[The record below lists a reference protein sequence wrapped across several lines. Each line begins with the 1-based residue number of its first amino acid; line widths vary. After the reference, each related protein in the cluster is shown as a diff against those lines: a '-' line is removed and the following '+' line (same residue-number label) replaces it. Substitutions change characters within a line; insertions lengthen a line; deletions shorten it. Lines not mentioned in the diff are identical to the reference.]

1 MINYLTRETVSVLLL
16 HSIERK
22 NDCHTLST
30 TSALV
35 SVLVKESS
43 STYSTY
49 ANAHLFSQATKI
61 HPTHSFGVS
70 SELQPV
76 WSQLSTD
83 FLLFSLP

>member
-1 MINYLTRETVSVLLL
+1 MTNYLPQETVSVLLL
-16 HSIERK
+16 HSTERK

-35 SVLVKESS
+35 SVLAEESS
-43 STYSTY
+43 STY

-61 HPTHSFGVS
+61 HPTHSFGVG